1 MSWRSG
7 SEEEG
12 YPAEGM
18 EVGGGR
24 AHRNPLLIFGI
35 AIFAAVAFYLA
46 LVVATQADHI
56 FLPGNELNLPGLSRL
71 PGVDAGN
78 PEAATIEERL
88 NILVMGLDRRV
99 DDPEDSPTRTDSMF
113 VVSIDPYSKTAGVFS
128 IPRDLWLEIPDGQG
142 GYFKNRINVAYEYG
156 PIKKYP
162 GGGPGL
168 AEATVEH
175 NFGIKIDHYVVLD
188 FVDFMELVEAVGG
201 IDVEVQDYI
210 VDPSYCVTAACT
222 DREVIVFEPGL
233 EHMDGERALAYAR
246 IRYGSSDLDRIE
258 RQQQVIRAAVDKA
271 LSAELL
277 MPNRA
282 VSIFNKFRDAVDTD
296 VSVFKV
302 PGLALLARDIPPENI
317 TTISLAPAV
326 QDAWVGDAQVL
337 LADWDKVEELKQEIF
352 FDGRLRS
359 EAAFVEVQ
367 NGTGA
372 PDLAAS
378 VADYL
383 ASRGLPDTDVT
394 ISDASDGLYHQE
406 TLIYDLAGKK
416 YTAEKLAEW
425 LSLPD
430 SQIREVATGV
440 VSPVA
445 TSSADIVVVL
455 GADAQIPENSEG

>member
-1 MSWRSG
+1 MK
-7 SEEEG
+7 
-12 YPAEGM
+12 M
-18 EVGGGR
+18 GGGR
-24 AHRNPLLIFGI
+24 AQRNPLLIFGI
-35 AIFAAVAFYLA
+35 AIFAAAAFYLA

-56 FLPGNELNLPGLSRL
+56 FLPGNELNLPGLNRL
-71 PGVDAGN
+71 PGVDNGN
-78 PEAATIEERL
+78 PEAATIEERI

-99 DDPEDSPTRTDSMF
+99 DDPADSPTRTDSMF

-128 IPRDLWLEIPDGQG
+128 IPRDLWVEIPDGQG
-142 GYFKNRINVAYEYG
+142 GYFKQRINVAYEYG
-156 PIKKYP
+156 PIRKYP

-188 FVDFMELVEAVGG
+188 FADFMEVVDAVGG

-210 VDPSYCVTAACT
+210 VDPSYCVTAYCT
-222 DREVIVFEPGL
+222 DREVITFEPGL
-233 EHMDGERALAYAR
+233 EHMDGDRALAYAR
-246 IRYGSSDLDRIE
+246 IRYGSSDLQRIE
-258 RQQQVIRAAVDKA
+258 RQQQVIRAAVDTA
-271 LSAELL
+271 LSADLL

-282 VSIFNKFRDAVDTD
+282 VSIYNKFRDAVDTD

-302 PGLALLARDIPPENI
+302 PGLALLAKDIPPENI

-337 LADWDKVEELKQEIF
+337 VADWDQVEALKQEIF

-359 EAAFVEVQ
+359 EGAFVEVQ

-378 VADYL
+378 AADYL
-383 ASRGLPDTDVT
+383 ASRGLAETDVT
-394 ISDASDGLYHQE
+394 VSDASDGLYHQE
-406 TLIYDLAGKK
+406 TLIYDLAGKT

-430 SQIREVATGV
+430 SQIREVATDEIT
-440 VSPVA
+440 PVA

-455 GADAQIPENSEG
+455 GADTQIPES

>member
-1 MSWRSG
+1 
-7 SEEEG
+7 
-12 YPAEGM
+12 
-18 EVGGGR
+18 
-24 AHRNPLLIFGI
+24 
-35 AIFAAVAFYLA
+35 
-46 LVVATQADHI
+46 
-56 FLPGNELNLPGLSRL
+56 
-71 PGVDAGN
+71 
-78 PEAATIEERL
+78 
-88 NILVMGLDRRV
+88 
-99 DDPEDSPTRTDSMF
+99 
-113 VVSIDPYSKTAGVFS
+113 
-128 IPRDLWLEIPDGQG
+128 
-142 GYFKNRINVAYEYG
+142 
-156 PIKKYP
+156 
-162 GGGPGL
+162 
-168 AEATVEH
+168 
-175 NFGIKIDHYVVLD
+175 
-188 FVDFMELVEAVGG
+188 
-201 IDVEVQDYI
+201 
-210 VDPSYCVTAACT
+210 VTAQCV

-258 RQQQVIRAAVDKA
+258 RQQQVIRAAVDTA

-302 PGLALLARDIPPENI
+302 PGLALLASEIPPENI

-337 LADWDKVEELKQEIF
+337 IADWDKVEELKQEIF